1 MNIVKIWI
9 KSKYPFLNLL
19 IYTSNV
25 VKMFNCASDGW
36 MDICFVYVLQ
46 KGSLSIIVVVDYFDC
61 SNHHGQGCH
70 QLEKSN
76 KRKVFFKLSDKSG
89 NFMQLLIF
97 FYKSRDFQK
106 ILNPSCSQP
115 WWRFCKICA
124 YIRHSNTFPK
134 YISLE
139 IDTNCVGS
147 IGNPPP
153 PPPPPPP
160 PRRPGGRLNK
170 KDGRL
175 TFNME
180 IAIRR

>member
-1 MNIVKIWI
+1 MDWATSGVILMNIVKILI
-9 KSKYPFLNLL
+9 KSIYPFLNLL

-36 MDICFVYVLQ
+36 MDICFVYVPQ
-46 KGSLSIIVVVDYFDC
+46 KGSLSIIVVVNYFDC

-70 QLEKSN
+70 QLEKS

-89 NFMQLLIF
+89 NFMQLLI
-97 FYKSRDFQK
+97 SRDFQK
-106 ILNPSCSQP
+106 ILNPSCSQL

-124 YIRHSNTFPK
+124 YIRHSNTFSK

-147 IGNPPP
+147 IGNPHPP
-153 PPPPPPP
+153 TPTPTPTPQETRGPSQ
-160 PRRPGGRLNK
+160 
-170 KDGRL
+170 
-175 TFNME
+175 
-180 IAIRR
+180 